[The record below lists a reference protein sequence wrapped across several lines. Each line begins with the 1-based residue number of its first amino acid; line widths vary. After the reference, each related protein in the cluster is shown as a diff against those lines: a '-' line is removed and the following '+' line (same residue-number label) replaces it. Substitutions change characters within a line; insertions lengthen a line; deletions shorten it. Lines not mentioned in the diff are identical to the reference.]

1 MVQVI
6 NLTGLENGG
15 FTVNLGKWIGLLAFI
30 LSMYILW
37 QIRQMV
43 LLIFAAVLLA
53 DALNIVVERFCR
65 LGIKRVFS
73 VLLSIFMLF
82 AVLVG
87 FYFLI
92 VPPFVTEFK
101 RLIELVPQGIERLN
115 QWFELLRM
123 SISPE
128 LRDQYIPSINQ
139 LIQQLQPLVQRLLGG
154 GVSFAF
160 NSLAVF
166 GQFLL
171 VIILSLMLLVDPQP
185 YRNSFIR
192 LFPSFYRR
200 RVDEI
205 LRECDKSLK
214 GWLIGIL
221 FNMFVIAVF
230 SFVGLLILGI
240 PLALAQA
247 TLAGILTFLPNIGPG
262 LSVVPPIAI
271 ALLDPNGGLKALA
284 VLILYIAIQQV
295 ESNLLT
301 PYVMAQQVSLLPAVT
316 LLAQVFFA
324 TFFGFLGLFLALPL
338 TVVAQV
344 WLKEVAIKDILDR
357 WDNSHF
363 KYEEEVK
370 SSFDIVSGDTPRAL
384 SGMEELSE
392 GDVTGEVV
400 SGDSTFDDK
409 IEG

>member
-1 MVQVI
+1 M
-6 NLTGLENGG
+6 
-15 FTVNLGKWIGLLAFI
+15 NLGKWIGLLAFI

-37 QIRQMV
+37 QIRQVV
-43 LLIFAAVLLA
+43 LLVFAAVLLA

-65 LGIKRVFS
+65 LGMKRGFS
-73 VLLSIFMLF
+73 VFLSIFLLF
-82 AVLVG
+82 GVLIG
-87 FYFLI
+87 FYWLI
-92 VPPFVTEFK
+92 VPPFVNEFQ
-101 RLIELVPQGIERLN
+101 RLIELVPKGIERLN
-115 QWFELLRM
+115 QWFELLKT

-128 LRDQYIPSINQ
+128 FRDRYIPSINQ
-139 LIQQLQPLVQRLLGG
+139 LVQQLQPLVQRLLGG
-154 GVSFAF
+154 GFSFAF
-160 NSLAVF
+160 NSLAVV

-171 VIILSLMLLVDPQP
+171 VIILSLMLLVDPHP
-185 YRNSFIR
+185 YRQSFIR

-205 LRECDKSLK
+205 LRKCDKSLQ

-271 ALLDPNGGLKALA
+271 ALLDPNGGVKAIA
-284 VLILYIAIQQV
+284 VLILYVAIQQI

-301 PYVMAQQVSLLPAVT
+301 PLVMAQQVSLLPAVT

-338 TVVAQV
+338 SVVAQV

-357 WDNSHF
+357 WENHHP
-363 KYEEEVK
+363 KYGEQLENRVVR
-370 SSFDIVSGDTPRAL
+370 VSADSPVLLPGI
-384 SGMEELSE
+384 EELSE
-392 GDVTGEVV
+392 TERSCVGEGDVRDKTISEN
-400 SGDSTFDDK
+400 DSDSSLLQETEEDN
-409 IEG
+409 I